1 MLREELTKKTV
12 KELAQMCKERSI
24 PHYRGKNVMKKAELI
39 ELLCN
44 ATIEESSDSEEVSP
58 IERQHVKDEFI
69 EKATAGQL
77 IAFYEHSGKLQTAA
91 LVARNKKLRK
101 LRLVTQYNKQYEI
114 NYEDVAWVRSPGKRW
129 PSQIYAELKA
139 RGANNEKEC

>member
-24 PHYRGKNVMKKAELI
+24 PHYHGKNRFKKEELV
-39 ELLCN
+39 EALLN
-44 ATIEESSDSEEVSP
+44 NNSEETVVEED
-58 IERQHVKDEFI
+58 IEKKQVVKDEFI
-69 EKATAGQL
+69 EKATSGQL
-77 IAFYEHSGKLQTAA
+77 IAFYERSGKMQTAA

-101 LRLVTQYNKQYEI
+101 LRLVTQYNKMYEI
-114 NYEDVAWVRSPGKRW
+114 DYEDVAWVRSPGKRW

>member
-44 ATIEESSDSEEVSP
+44 ATIEESSNSEEASP
-58 IERQHVKDEFI
+58 VERQHVKDEFI

-101 LRLVTQYNKQYEI
+101 LRLVTQYNKQYEMHLFLSFLLEKTLLG
-114 NYEDVAWVRSPGKRW
+114 YVVQESVGQVRFM
-129 PSQIYAELKA
+129 PS
-139 RGANNEKEC
+139 